1 MNLYI
6 ERQADEDFNKARFRE
21 SLARIANL
29 IQPSRQELLSLS
41 EVKSL
46 VKPKG
51 EAYQGLTVVSIDK
64 IVGSEGRYRDF
75 NKAFL
80 PKREML
86 RTRWKRVDKA
96 HIQSVILPPI
106 RLYEVGGVYF
116 VRDGNHRVS
125 VARSQGAEMIDAE
138 VVKIDSEIKLNPGI
152 TREELKR
159 RVVAYE
165 KKLFEKETYF
175 KKITGYDLEF
185 TAPGRFDEI
194 KRHINTHKYYM
205 NQDQREEIPFDAA
218 LKSWFETVFEPIIN
232 IVEDE
237 KLPVR
242 FPGRTTADLYVWIVK
257 HWDELKKKYG
267 PDYSVK
273 DAAIDFSERHGKGFW
288 ERLKNYF
295 GFRKKKTSYSKGEDV
310 SSPPE

>member
-6 ERQADEDFNKARFRE
+6 ERKADEDFNKARFRE
-21 SLARIANL
+21 SLGRISGL

-46 VKPKG
+46 VKPQG
-51 EAYQGLTVVSIDK
+51 EAYQGMTAVSIEK

-86 RTRWKRVDKA
+86 RHRWKRVDKA
-96 HIQSVILPPI
+96 HLQSVILPPI

-138 VVKIDSEIKLNPGI
+138 VTKIDSKIKLDPGI

-159 RVVAYE
+159 RVTEYE
-165 KKLFEKETYF
+165 KKEFCRETNF
-175 KKITGYDLEF
+175 RKIVDYELNF
-185 TAPGRFDEI
+185 TAPGRYDEVLN
-194 KRHINTHKYYM
+194 HINTHKYFM
-205 NQDQREEIPFDAA
+205 NQNQTDEISFEEA
-218 LKSWFETVFEPIIN
+218 LKSWFETVFKPIAQ
-232 IVEDE
+232 IVEE
-237 KLPVR
+237 ENLLVR
-242 FPGRTTADLYVWIVK
+242 FPGRTSADLYMWIVK

-267 PDYSVK
+267 PDYSLK
-273 DAAIDFSERHGKGFW
+273 DAAMDFSEKHGKGFFQ
-288 ERLKNYF
+288 RLKDVL
-295 GFRKKKTSYSKGEDV
+295 GIRKKPAS
-310 SSPPE
+310 